1 MTTKTKPLCVEYFPI
16 DALKPHAK
24 NPRLHDPE
32 QIKKLAVSIKT
43 FGFVAPALIDNHNEI
58 IVGHGRILAA
68 KDAGLSD
75 VPTIRLEHLTDEQ
88 VRAYR
93 IADNR
98 LSEIAVWDDTLLA
111 EQLKALSEMQ
121 LDFQIEA
128 VGFTMG
134 EIDLRIE
141 ALSPADKADPADD
154 VPDVTGQVAVSR
166 AGDLWQ
172 LDRHRLFCGSALER
186 VSFAALLDGAQAD
199 LVFTDPPYNVPID
212 GHASGLGAIHHREFL
227 MAAGEMSQDQF
238 MLFLNT
244 ALKNLAQFSADGSI
258 HYICMDWR
266 HQLELLTAAKEADVE
281 LINMC
286 VWVKANAG
294 MGSLYRSQHELIF
307 VFKNGAASHRNNIQL
322 GRYGRNRTNVW
333 QYAGATS
340 FGRHGEEGNLLM
352 LHPTP
357 KPVAL
362 IADAILDCSARGD
375 IVLDAFLGSGSTLIA
390 AERVGRTC
398 YGIELDPLY
407 VDTAI
412 RRWQRFT
419 GAKATHAVIGKSF
432 DELAGEMEA
441 ANG

>member
-1 MTTKTKPLCVEYFPI
+1 MTTKTKPLCVEYFPV
-16 DALKPHAK
+16 DALKPHPK
-24 NPRLHDPE
+24 NPRLHDRD

-43 FGFVAPALIDNHNEI
+43 FGFVAPALINNHNEI
-58 IVGHGRILAA
+58 IAGHGRILAA
-68 KDAGLSD
+68 KDAGLTD

-98 LSEIAVWDDTLLA
+98 LSEIATWDDTLLA

-121 LDFQIEA
+121 LDFSLEA
-128 VGFTMG
+128 TGFSMG

-141 ALSPADKADPADD
+141 GLPQAEKPDPADD
-154 VPDVTGQVAVSR
+154 VPDVTGQIAVSR
-166 AGDLWQ
+166 AGDLWR

-186 VSFAALLDGAQAD
+186 ASFAALLDGSQAD

-212 GHASGLGAIHHREFL
+212 GHASGLGAIHHREFP

-238 MLFLNT
+238 MLFLT
-244 ALKNLAQFSADGSI
+244 MAIKNLGQFSADGSI

-266 HQLELLTAAKEADVE
+266 HQFELLTAAKETYGE
-281 LINMC
+281 LLNMC
-286 VWVKANAG
+286 VWVKSNAG
-294 MGSLYRSQHELIF
+294 MGSFYRSQHELIF
-307 VFKNGAASHRNNIQL
+307 VFKNGAAPHRNNIQL
-322 GRYGRNRTNVW
+322 GRYGRNRSNVW
-333 QYAGATS
+333 NYPGSTN
-340 FGRHGEEGNLLM
+340 FGRHGEEGNLLA
-352 LHPTP
+352 LHPTV

-362 IADAILDCSARGD
+362 IADAILDCSARGN

-407 VDTAI
+407 IDTAI

-419 GAKATHAVIGKSF
+419 GANALHAVTGKSF

-441 ANG
+441 AHG

>member
-16 DALKPHAK
+16 DALKPHPK
-24 NPRLHDPE
+24 NPRLHDRE

-68 KDAGLSD
+68 KDAGLTD

-98 LSEIAVWDDTLLA
+98 LSEIAVWDDALLA

-238 MLFLNT
+238 VLFLSI

-266 HQLELLTAAKEADVE
+266 HQFELLMAAKKADVE
-281 LINMC
+281 LVNLC
-286 VWVKANAG
+286 VWVKTNAG

-307 VFKNGAASHRNNIQL
+307 VLKNGAAPHRNNVQL

-340 FGRHGEEGNLLM
+340 FGRHGEEGNLLT
-352 LHPTP
+352 LHPTV

-362 IADAILDCSARGD
+362 IADAVLDCSARGD

-419 GAKATHAVIGKSF
+419 GANVIHAGTGKSF
-432 DELAGEMEA
+432 DERAGETEA